1 MKKINWGIIS
11 SAKIAREHLIPA
23 IQKSKNSTVYGLA
36 SRNKNTALK
45 VSKAHK
51 IPNSYDSYK
60 KMYKDEN
67 IQVVYNPLP
76 NHLHLSSTI
85 EACKNKKHVLI
96 RKANCFEFQGCR

>member
-60 KMYKDEN
+60 KMYKDKSFN
-67 IQVVYNPLP
+67 KNVTYNNLFRSII
-76 NHLHLSSTI
+76 LALALQYI
-85 EACKNKKHVLI
+85 L
-96 RKANCFEFQGCR
+96 